1 MADSDG
7 EYVENQSDDGGGGDD
22 HYMTLERGEDRQPAG
37 QRHGRHLQVPGAHA
51 PRRPGGPTSNG
62 RPHQSQGP
70 GQGQGLGQGQRQTR
84 RKQTRQKQQASWET
98 VKRSWDTVVEAA
110 DGQIVGIELLEA
122 AEKRRRV
129 LRDTTPLQRGIIRHM
144 VLVLDM
150 SIAMAARDYLPSCHR
165 VALNCAATFVR
176 AYFEQNPISQLA
188 IIAMRDGVA
197 LRVSDMGGNPA
208 EHLEKLHE
216 WDNVEPQGHPSLQNA
231 LEMCRGAL
239 FHTPSHGTREVLVI
253 FGALLSS
260 DPGDIH
266 DTIGALLT
274 DRIRVSIVGL
284 AAQVAICSE
293 ICTRT
298 NGGDDRS
305 YNVALHDVHF
315 RELFLA
321 ATTPPATQAAAD
333 QSNPASLLM
342 MGFPSRAIADSH
354 VAGGGGLSV
363 CACHNKPVREGYA
376 CTRCRTKVCRLPAEC
391 PACGLTLILST
402 HLARSYHHLFP
413 LRNWSVVSWV
423 AAAAA
428 VRQRG
433 ATACHACLVPFP
445 DLPPPERLRELQAA
459 ADADADADA
468 GDKERSGDA
477 GADTAGGRPTQKQQ
491 GTAGAAQIDAS
502 TDPAAAALNNQ
513 LKGVSES
520 SRYACEVCGHHFCI
534 DCDVFAHEVVHNCPG
549 CQSDTRPPAEKEADA
564 RARAAE
570 VAAFA
575 AAAAATAAAAA
586 ASANSAAVAASEAG
600 AMANSASSS
609 SSAAAI
615 RPKTKILLKA
625 RGSAAAAPAPAEGMV
640 ID

>member
-7 EYVENQSDDGGGGDD
+7 EYVEGHSDAGGDD
-22 HYMTLERGEDRQPAG
+22 HHMTQERGEDRQQPGG
-37 QRHGRHLQVPGAHA
+37 QRHGRHLQQG
-51 PRRPGGPTSNG
+51 RPGDARRLGGGGPSNG
-62 RPHQSQGP
+62 RPQQGGRP
-70 GQGQGLGQGQRQTR
+70 GHGQGQGQPR
-84 RKQTRQKQQASWET
+84 RKQKQQQQAAWET
-98 VKRSWDTVVEAA
+98 VKRSWDTVGEAE
-110 DGQIVGIELLEA
+110 DGQVVGIELLEA

-150 SIAMAARDYLPSCHR
+150 SFAMAARDYLPTCHR
-165 VALNCAATFVR
+165 VALSCAAAFVR

-188 IIAMRDGVA
+188 IVAMRDGVA
-197 LRVSDMGGNPA
+197 MRISDMGGNPA
-208 EHLEKLHE
+208 EHLERLHE

-266 DTIGALLT
+266 DTIGALLA

-321 ATTPPATQAAAD
+321 ATTPPATQASANSATAT
-333 QSNPASLLM
+333 SNPASLLM
-342 MGFPSRAIADSH
+342 MGFPSRAIADTH
-354 VAGGGGLSV
+354 IAGGGGLSV

-413 LRNWSVVSWV
+413 LRNWSVVPWI

-428 VRQRG
+428 VRARG
-433 ATACHACLVPFP
+433 ATACHACLAPFP
-445 DLPPPERLRELQAA
+445 ELPPPEKLRELQAA
-459 ADADADADA
+459 ADAGQASTGGADANYSTA
-468 GDKERSGDA
+468 QSSNSR
-477 GADTAGGRPTQKQQ
+477 GANGGGAAGGTRGGGP
-491 GTAGAAQIDAS
+491 A
-502 TDPAAAALNNQ
+502 DPAATALSNQ

-549 CQSDTRPPAEKEADA
+549 CQSDTRSQAEKDADTKSF
-564 RARAAE
+564 AAQVSS
-570 VAAFA
+570 VAAS
-575 AAAAATAAAAA
+575 AAAAATAAAVAAAAAA
-586 ASANSAAVAASEAG
+586 ASASASG
-600 AMANSASSS
+600 GNGDSGSSS
-609 SSAAAI
+609 SGHGHAAA
-615 RPKTKILLKA
+615 RPKTKILLKG
-625 RGSAAAAPAPAEGMV
+625 RGSTAPPADGML